1 MHGLP
6 RALVEKQA
14 QALELP
20 IRWMELPPNTTMESY
35 DRILKNTV
43 EQLKLQGCMAA
54 AFGDIFLEDLRAYR
68 ENQLQRVGVEAL
80 FPLWQ
85 QDTRS
90 LVQKFVDQ
98 GFEALVVCLDER
110 KLPQEFLGRKIDADF
125 LKDLPTGVD
134 PCGEN
139 GEFHTF
145 CYQGPIFK
153 HPIEFTIGTPVRK
166 TYPDPENSSNE
177 IGYWF
182 LDLNPAQ

>member
-20 IRWMELPPNTTMESY
+20 IRWMELPPNTNMESY

-153 HPIEFTIGTPVRK
+153 HPIEFTTGMPVRK
-166 TYPDPENSSNE
+166 TYPDPENSDFE

-182 LDLNPAQ
+182 LEILPF